1 MNFSIKNKYFDIKNI
16 ELKECKKCT
25 KLVYNLDFVKLIGI
39 IFKITKYDVIKQFQ
53 NIVEIRINDNE
64 IINNLKDLDN
74 YLKKSFKNYTS
85 FLNDKNI
92 FIKVNDNYLNN
103 QKLLININNIKK
115 YNSEDLVQIFA
126 L

>member
-1 MNFSIKNKYFDIKNI
+1 MNFSINNKFFDIKNI

-25 KLVYNLDFVKLIGI
+25 KLVYKLDFVKLIGI
-39 IFKITKYDVIKQFQ
+39 IFKITNYDVIKQFQ

-64 IINNLKDLDN
+64 IINNLKLLDN
-74 YLKKSFKNYTS
+74 YLKNNFKKYTS
-85 FLNDKNI
+85 FLNDQKI
-92 FIKVNDNYLNN
+92 FIKVNEKYLNN

-115 YNSEDLVQIFA
+115 NNSEDLVQIFA